1 MTRETRALIERAS
14 PILREAAKKTSLLG
28 AIAWPVEVEERF
40 FAAKAARLPDP
51 KYEIDRATIE
61 ARLET
66 LRELERSIAVN
77 DEITGWLAR
86 TTHSFIDGNRLLLA
100 LGTREFH
107 LISKELYGGASTAS
121 WEEGTKN
128 IVLAE
133 HILSRLEAQ
142 GWDET
147 TDVQGDPWSDER
159 FAEALRKRVSER
171 VPRMEIEVIVDA
183 RCTAKI
189 QAGRTR
195 VRIRKGAEFYPWEL
209 DNLWSHEV
217 ETHSLCAQNGIVQP
231 LAPFL
236 SAGGPRSTRTQEG
249 LATFAELYDHD
260 LGINRMRQLAH
271 RVKLVA
277 MAESGADFLELYRY
291 ALDRGSTE
299 REAYL
304 DAQRVCRGGLVGGG
318 APFTK
323 DVCYLAGLLDVY
335 TFLAYVVRA
344 GNRDEAEM
352 LVCGRVALEDMPALV
367 ELRHL
372 HLLERPRYL
381 PAWLA
386 NWRGLLPY
394 FAFTSFVGSLDLGP
408 VESKFARVLELARRA
423 SGEAGV
429 ANPAPRDR
437 APPSETYDE

>member
-1 MTRETRALIERAS
+1 MDPTRSLIERAS
-14 PILREAAKKTSLLG
+14 PVLREAAKKTSLLG

-40 FAAKAARLPDP
+40 FANKARELPTP
-51 KYEIDRATIE
+51 GYEIDRQAIE
-61 ARLET
+61 ARVQTLAALEASIEGRDDISLW
-66 LRELERSIAVN
+66 LR
-77 DEITGWLAR
+77 R
-86 TTHSFIDGNRLLLA
+86 TTHSFIDGNRLLLS
-100 LGTREFH
+100 LGTKAFYDVSR
-107 LISKELYGGASTAS
+107 ELYGGARTAS
-121 WEEGTKN
+121 WEEGTQN

-147 TDVQGDPWSDER
+147 TDVQGEPWDEER
-159 FAEALRKRVSER
+159 FADALRKRLAER
-171 VPRMEIEVIVDA
+171 VPRMDIEVIVDPGS
-183 RCTAKI
+183 TAKI

-217 ETHSLCAQNGIVQP
+217 ETHSLCAQNGIAQP

-260 LGINRMRQLAH
+260 LGINRMRQLAY
-271 RVKLVA
+271 RVKLVD
-277 MAESGADFLELYRY
+277 MAERGADFLQLYRF
-291 ALDRGSTE
+291 AIEHGATE

-304 DAQRVCRGGLVGGG
+304 DAQRVCRGGLVSGG

-367 ELRHL
+367 ELRARG
-372 HLLERPRYL
+372 LLERPRYL
-381 PAWLA
+381 PPWLA

-408 VESKFARVLELARRA
+408 VENKFGRVLEIARRS
-423 SGEAGV
+423 SGH
-429 ANPAPRDR
+429 
-437 APPSETYDE
+437 